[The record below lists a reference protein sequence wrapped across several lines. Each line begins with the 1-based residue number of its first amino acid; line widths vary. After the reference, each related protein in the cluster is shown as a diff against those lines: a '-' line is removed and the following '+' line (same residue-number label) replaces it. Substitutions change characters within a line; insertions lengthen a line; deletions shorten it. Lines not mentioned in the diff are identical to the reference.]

1 MEKLPR
7 TLFVKPYLC
16 FNCNMKRGYCIIK
29 NDTKPTTSENNVDDS
44 PSRLLVNRRP
54 GTSNTLTEKQDIK
67 EEIKKNIINKNM
79 KDYNF

>member
-1 MEKLPR
+1 
-7 TLFVKPYLC
+7 
-16 FNCNMKRGYCIIK
+16 MKRGYCIIK
-29 NDTKPTTSENNVDDS
+29 NDTKPMTSDKNTDDS

-54 GTSNTLTEKQDIK
+54 GISNTLNEKQDIK